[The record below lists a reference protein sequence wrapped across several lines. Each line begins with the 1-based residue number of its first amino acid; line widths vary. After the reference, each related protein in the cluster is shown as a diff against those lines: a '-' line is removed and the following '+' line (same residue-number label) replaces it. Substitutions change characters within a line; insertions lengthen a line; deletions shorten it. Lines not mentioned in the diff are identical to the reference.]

1 MKKRIVKYAKDMLA
15 VETIEG
21 EILEKKIQRI
31 MDEKS
36 PIDDSAPIIYT
47 EKKNGINP
55 AHDVRTDRFD
65 LALEA
70 MEIETKKRIAANEEN
85 FKDVPDKLEGGT
97 PSKN

>member
-1 MKKRIVKYAKDMLA
+1 MKKRIVKHVKDILA

-36 PIDDSAPIIYT
+36 PIDDSAPIVYT

-70 MEIETKKRIAANEEN
+70 MDIETKKRIAANEEN
-85 FKDVPDKLEGGT
+85 FNDVPDQLEGGT
-97 PSKN
+97 PSQN

>member
-1 MKKRIVKYAKDMLA
+1 MKKRIVKHAKDMLA
-15 VETIEG
+15 VDTVEG
-21 EILEKKIQRI
+21 EIIEKKMQRI

-65 LALEA
+65 LAIEA
-70 MEIETKKRIAANEEN
+70 MEIETKNRIATNEEN

-97 PSKN
+97 PSEN

>member
-1 MKKRIVKYAKDMLA
+1 MKKKIVKHTKDMLA
-15 VETIEG
+15 VDTVEG
-21 EILEKKIQRI
+21 EIIEKKMQRI

-70 MEIETKKRIAANEEN
+70 MEIETKNRIATNEEN

-97 PSKN
+97 PSEN

>member
-15 VETIEG
+15 VETVEG
-21 EILEKKIQRI
+21 EIIEKKIQRI

-97 PSKN
+97 PSEN

>member
-1 MKKRIVKYAKDMLA
+1 MKKRIVKNTKDLLA
-15 VETIEG
+15 VGTTEG
-21 EILEKKIQRI
+21 EIIEKKIQRI
-31 MDEKS
+31 MDEKT

-70 MEIETKKRIAANEEN
+70 MEIETKNRIAANEEN

-97 PSKN
+97 PSEN

>member
-1 MKKRIVKYAKDMLA
+1 MKKRIVKCTRDLLA
-15 VETIEG
+15 VDTVEG
-21 EILEKKIQRI
+21 EVIEKKIQRI
-31 MDEKS
+31 MDEKT

-85 FKDVPDKLEGGT
+85 FKDVSEKLEEGT
-97 PSKN
+97 SSEN

>member
-1 MKKRIVKYAKDMLA
+1 MKKRIVKYTKDMSA
-15 VETIEG
+15 VETVEG
-21 EILEKKIQRI
+21 EIIEKKIQRI

-47 EKKNGINP
+47 ERKNGINP

-97 PSKN
+97 PSEN

>member
-1 MKKRIVKYAKDMLA
+1 MLA
-15 VETIEG
+15 VDTIEG
-21 EILEKKIQRI
+21 EIIEKKIQRI
-31 MDEKS
+31 MDEKT

-55 AHDVRTDRFD
+55 AHNVRTDRFD

-70 MEIETKKRIAANEEN
+70 MDIETKSRIAANEEN

-97 PSKN
+97 PSEN

>member
-1 MKKRIVKYAKDMLA
+1 
-15 VETIEG
+15 
-21 EILEKKIQRI
+21 

-70 MEIETKKRIAANEEN
+70 MEIETKNRIATNEEN

-97 PSKN
+97 PSEN

>member
-15 VETIEG
+15 VETVEG
-21 EILEKKIQRI
+21 ETIEKKMQRI

-47 EKKNGINP
+47 ERKNGINP

-97 PSKN
+97 PSEN

>member
-1 MKKRIVKYAKDMLA
+1 MKKRIVKNTKDLLA
-15 VETIEG
+15 VDTTEG
-21 EILEKKIQRI
+21 EIIEKKIQRI

-70 MEIETKKRIAANEEN
+70 MEIETKNRIATNEEN

-97 PSKN
+97 PSEN

>member
-1 MKKRIVKYAKDMLA
+1 MKKRIVKHTKDVLA
-15 VETIEG
+15 VDTVEG
-21 EILEKKIQRI
+21 EIIEKKIQRI
-31 MDEKS
+31 MDEKT

-65 LALEA
+65 LAIEA
-70 MEIETKKRIAANEEN
+70 MEIETKNRIAANEEN

-97 PSKN
+97 PSEN

>member
-1 MKKRIVKYAKDMLA
+1 MKRKIVKYAKDMLA
-15 VETIEG
+15 VETVEG
-21 EILEKKIQRI
+21 EIIEKKIQRI

-47 EKKNGINP
+47 ERKNGINP

-70 MEIETKKRIAANEEN
+70 MEIETKNRIAANEEN

-97 PSKN
+97 PSEN

>member
-1 MKKRIVKYAKDMLA
+1 MKKRIVKYAKDMSA
-15 VETIEG
+15 VETVEG
-21 EILEKKIQRI
+21 EIIEKKIQRI

-47 EKKNGINP
+47 ERKNGINP

-97 PSKN
+97 PSEN

>member
-1 MKKRIVKYAKDMLA
+1 MKKRIVKYAKDMSA
-15 VETIEG
+15 VETVEG
-21 EILEKKIQRI
+21 EIIEKKIQRI

-47 EKKNGINP
+47 ERKNGINP

-70 MEIETKKRIAANEEN
+70 MDIETKKRIAANEEN

-97 PSKN
+97 PSEN

>member
-1 MKKRIVKYAKDMLA
+1 MKKRIVRYAKDMSA
-15 VETIEG
+15 VETVEG
-21 EILEKKIQRI
+21 EIIEKKLQRI

-47 EKKNGINP
+47 ERKNGINP

-97 PSKN
+97 PSEN

>member
-1 MKKRIVKYAKDMLA
+1 MKKRIVKYAKDMSA
-15 VETIEG
+15 VETVEG
-21 EILEKKIQRI
+21 EIIEKKIQRI

-97 PSKN
+97 PSEN

>member
-1 MKKRIVKYAKDMLA
+1 MKKRIVKHTKDISA
-15 VETIEG
+15 VDTVEG
-21 EILEKKIQRI
+21 EIIEKKIQRI
-31 MDEKS
+31 MDEKT

-55 AHDVRTDRFD
+55 AHDVRTDRFE

-70 MEIETKKRIAANEEN
+70 MEIETKNRIATNEEN

-97 PSKN
+97 PSEN